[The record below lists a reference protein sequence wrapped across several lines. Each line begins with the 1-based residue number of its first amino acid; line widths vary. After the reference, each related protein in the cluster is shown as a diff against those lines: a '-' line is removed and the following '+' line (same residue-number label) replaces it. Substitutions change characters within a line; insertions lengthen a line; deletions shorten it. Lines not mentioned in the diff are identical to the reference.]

1 MLHILN
7 KNSYFL
13 ETLGHLVDT
22 PRKKLTRL
30 LISFDNFGNN
40 VNQNEQYSSEEY
52 VMACVVKTVE
62 TSASLAKLELIIR
75 HGSKHLMDLM
85 CKLKNSFRER
95 NWDLD
100 FQFYVKLT

>member
-1 MLHILN
+1 MFII
-7 KNSYFL
+7 SL
-13 ETLGHLVDT
+13 E
-22 PRKKLTRL
+22 
-30 LISFDNFGNN
+30 DNFGNN